1 VGRRTSGQAYETPG
15 RPGEAPG
22 TSGRPTEGPGSTLD
36 MGFLGSP
43 TDFPGPPWTVWT
55 AKELPGVSLG
65 FPGFPDVPETS
76 PGFPGPPGRPRG
88 FPGPPWDVRM
98 CQGGCSGLFEVSYA
112 FPEVSQTGMT
122 DRIPPVSEAAAVPAH
137 QKHVLVSV
145 LWVQTFVAVPP
156 SVVHNGWFGVR
167 ETCVLVLF
175 CSPQSRFGSSS
186 TSRTLTDRILPA
198 SWRTGQMMRV
208 KCQGA

>member
-1 VGRRTSGQAYETPG
+1 MGRWTSGQAYETPG

-22 TSGRPTEGPGSTLD
+22 TSGRPTEARGGTLD
-36 MGFLGSP
+36 MGFLGCP

-88 FPGPPWDVRM
+88 LPGPPWDVRM
-98 CQGGCSGLFEVSYA
+98 CHGGCPGLFEVSSA
-112 FPEVSQTGMT
+112 CPEVLQTGMT

-137 QKHVLVSV
+137 QRHVLVSV
-145 LWVQTFVAVPP
+145 LWFETFVAVPP
-156 SVVHNGWFGVR
+156 SLVHNGLFGVR
-167 ETCVLVLF
+167 ELCVLFLF
-175 CSPQSRFGSSS
+175 CSPQSRLDSSS
-186 TSRTLTDRILPA
+186 TSRTHTCGDL
-198 SWRTGQMMRV
+198 
-208 KCQGA
+208 GA

>member
-1 VGRRTSGQAYETPG
+1 MGRRTSGQAYEPAG
-15 RPGEAPG
+15 RTGEAPG

-55 AKELPGVSLG
+55 AKELPEVSLG

-76 PGFPGPPGRPRG
+76 IGFIGPPGRPRG
-88 FPGPPWDVRM
+88 FPGPPWDVGM
-98 CQGGCSGLFEVSYA
+98 CQGSCSGLFEVSYA

-137 QKHVLVSV
+137 QRHVLVSV
-145 LWVQTFVAVPP
+145 HWFETFVAVPP
-156 SVVHNGWFGVR
+156 LGG
-167 ETCVLVLF
+167 
-175 CSPQSRFGSSS
+175 P
-186 TSRTLTDRILPA
+186 
-198 SWRTGQMMRV
+198 
-208 KCQGA
+208 